1 MRTLALLLCLVGCG
15 NVRSDP
21 PDGGDDDVDSG
32 GGDIDSGTTD
42 DAPSTDAPTSGVATV
57 QVQLAGVATGGLKVN
72 FQEADGSLIS
82 EADTD
87 TSGTA
92 TGTIHANAMVTIAV
106 GPRALVTITG
116 VNPGETIT
124 LRTPPPFDNSSAGTV
139 TFSAATEAPS
149 KSFYRVDLG
158 NDVYSTFVTMT
169 SGTRSL
175 SLSRGNLDGNGRFNL
190 YAGTYDTGNRLISYT
205 FSNNIVPN
213 ASGTTAVSLPNNW
226 RTDLNEF
233 VLSVNG
239 APTAAT
245 QLRGTTWSETAN
257 LQFAPN
263 DFGTSITPLS
273 AAINGGNASVN
284 QRYPGSFGDFVQ
296 TVADVTFGTT
306 RESASFWRRVA
317 RPAGAFTIAANNFPA
332 RIGTPA
338 LDKTVPTRPVASW
351 TVTGSTV
358 NGDATIIDLGWRDA
372 SNLAYE
378 WLVYAPP
385 ATTSFAIPA
394 VSSSLTAQA
403 PGQSTYNMLRVTQ
416 ANLDP
421 VGGYASF
428 HLAPVR
434 ADGDT
439 YPIPV
444 GFTAWAYDSN
454 YTTTP

>member
-1 MRTLALLLCLVGCG
+1 MRKLGLLLCLVACG
-15 NVRSDP
+15 NVRSDL
-21 PDGGDDDVDSG
+21 PDGGDDGDG
-32 GGDIDSGTTD
+32 GEIDAGDDDGMAI
-42 DAPSTDAPTSGVATV
+42 DAPSSGVATV
-57 QVQLAGVATGGLKVN
+57 QVQLAGTATGGLKVN
-72 FQEADGSLIS
+72 FHEADGSLIS

-87 TSGTA
+87 LSGTA
-92 TGTIHANAMVTIAV
+92 TGTVHENAMVTIAV

-124 LRTPPPFDNSSAGTV
+124 YRTPPPFDNSSAGTV
-139 TFSAATEAPS
+139 TFSVATEAPN

-158 NDVYSTFVTMT
+158 SDLYQTFITVA

-175 SLSRGNLDGNGRFNL
+175 SMSRGNLDGNGRFNL
-190 YAGTYDTGNRLISYT
+190 YAGTYNTSNQLISYT
-205 FSNNIVPN
+205 FANNILPN
-213 ASGTTAVSLPNNW
+213 ASGTTAVSLPNTW

-239 APTAAT
+239 APTGAT

-257 LQFAPN
+257 AQFAPN
-263 DFGTSITPLS
+263 DFGTPVTPLS
-273 AAINGGNASVN
+273 ATINAGNASVN

-296 TVADVTFGTT
+296 TVANVSFGTT
-306 RESASFWRRVA
+306 RESAAFWRRVA
-317 RPAGAFTIAANNFPA
+317 RPAGAFAIAANNFPA
-332 RIGTPA
+332 RIGVPA

-358 NGDATIIDLGWRDA
+358 NGDVAIVDLGWRDA

-378 WLVYAPP
+378 WLLYAPP
-385 ATTSFAIPA
+385 ETTSLTIPA

-421 VGGYASF
+421 VVGYGAF
-428 HLAPVR
+428 RLAPVR

-444 GFTAWAYDSN
+444 GFTAWSYMSN